1 MYRYITNST
10 YPELHQEFPVRIK
23 YHSSSTTSDGR
34 VQIKLSYKTALLF
47 VDGINVSSFYPEK
60 SYSVDLIA
68 SIIAD
73 LCEDAGYEISRND
86 ANALAQYCKE
96 NIR

>member
-1 MYRYITNST
+1 MYRYITNGT
-10 YPELHQEFPVRIK
+10 YPELHMNFPVQIK
-23 YHSSSTTSDGR
+23 YHGNSTTSDGR

-60 SYSVDLIA
+60 SYSVDFIA

-73 LCEDAGYEISRND
+73 LCEDAGYEISSND

-96 NIR
+96 HIR